1 MTCHLTFT
9 FTVHTIML
17 AGACHHYL
25 NVCAGGSLVSKC
37 TGNLAR
43 EKGDLLMASCTAQVH
58 QLHNTC
64 S

>member
-1 MTCHLTFT
+1 MTFT
-9 FTVHTIML
+9 MRTFML

-25 NVCAGGSLVSKC
+25 NVFAGGSLVSKC

-43 EKGDLLMASCTAQVH
+43 EKADLLMASCTALTH
-58 QLHNTC
+58 QQRYAC